1 MMARTNIESRLRPG
15 ETFDRMFTR
24 DYGVTCDAAG
34 VRAFARMIE
43 PKRQITSASQYVAA
57 CRAVG
62 RGYEWETPETDWR
75 GLPVYRPLEGEGAID
90 GRLVAAGYKHESPTR
105 WVREGGLY
113 RFLQYWQRCA
123 PRPEP
128 VGSSYNPGPDQAY
141 AFMRLGLPPW
151 VARSLEYVQRR
162 DPDARLRR
170 LPRRTRRRYTDAARA
185 CARTSM
191 RDERWRFSLRALAAL
206 GRLCP
211 ELQRVALEALKRDP
225 RWGDWGWWAETDGKS
240 VRRIRVR
247 DIPWDEVA
255 RVQRQIA
262 ADRSGRVR
270 VAWATGKRREA
281 LFEAIHPPARVRAC
295 LQSACMGAPPQVGT
309 FAVPAGYQTKHLVA
323 AVQLA
328 EEDTYARR
336 WRVTWHD
343 EDLYGLVDEYLERLR
358 PPPPTLAEWLAPSY
372 PRVSEV
378 QAARLVRGET
388 PVQLAGGQLTKRE
401 AHMWL
406 TAGGGDP
413 LEWLCQRLPAGTPH
427 VRSFAVARWLIDVHR
442 RGAWAS
448 LTRER
453 DIPGPAG
460 QRITVRYLDRV
471 DEIQDVDLVR
481 GPATGVDAAFERAAM
496 RAGEQ
501 WLAQARVDHRV
512 LQPLPHGWRLYRCM
526 RHLCTPAALVR
537 EGESMHHCV
546 GSYSSAVEGGQ
557 SVILAINVT
566 GHRSTVELTPSGR
579 VLQHRGPYNSD
590 PHPLCQRVLERFLRR
605 IHASVTTIAA

>member
-1 MMARTNIESRLRPG
+1 MNTTIQREVL
-15 ETFDRMFTR
+15 R

-34 VRAFARMIE
+34 MRVLARKAA

-57 CRAVG
+57 CRAIG
-62 RGYEWETPETDWR
+62 RGYEWATAELDWR
-75 GLPVYRPLEGEGAID
+75 GRPVYRPLDGEGRID
-90 GRLVAAGYKHESPTR
+90 GRLVAAGFNHESPTR
-105 WVREGGLY
+105 WIREGGLCQ
-113 RFLQYWQRCA
+113 FLRYWQACA
-123 PRPEP
+123 VRPSL
-128 VGSSYNPGPDQAY
+128 VGSDYNPGPDQAY

-151 VARSLEYVQRR
+151 VARSLAYVQRR
-162 DPDARLRR
+162 DPDARLHR

-225 RWGDWGWWAETDGKS
+225 RWGDWRWWAETDGKS

-262 ADRSGRVR
+262 ADSSGRVR
-270 VAWATGKRREA
+270 VAWATGRRRKA
-281 LFEAIHPPARVRAC
+281 LFEAIHPP
-295 LQSACMGAPPQVGT
+295 GT
-309 FAVPAGYQTKHLVA
+309 TVS
-323 AVQLA
+323 
-328 EEDTYARR
+328 
-336 WRVTWHD
+336 
-343 EDLYGLVDEYLERLR
+343 
-358 PPPPTLAEWLAPSY
+358 TLAAWLAPSY
-372 PRVSEV
+372 PNVSEE
-378 QAARLVRGET
+378 QAARLARGET
-388 PVQLAGGQLTKRE
+388 PVELAHGQLTKKE
-401 AHMWL
+401 AHLWL
-406 TAGGGDP
+406 LGGGGDP
-413 LEWLCQRLPAGTPH
+413 LEWLCQRLPAGSPP
-427 VRSFAVARWLIDVHR
+427 VRSFAVARWLIAVHR
-442 RGAWAS
+442 RGAWGA

-453 DIPGPAG
+453 VIHGPAG

-471 DEIQDVDLVR
+471 DEIQDADLVR
-481 GPATGVDAAFERAAM
+481 GPATGVDAAFARAAA
-496 RAGEQ
+496 RFGEE
-501 WLAQARVDHRV
+501 WLAQARGDHRV
-512 LQPLPHGWRLYRCM
+512 LQTLPHGWRLYRCM
-526 RHLCTPAALVR
+526 RHLCTPAQLVR
-537 EGESMHHCV
+537 EGEQMSHCV

>member
-1 MMARTNIESRLRPG
+1 MNAIHREVL
-15 ETFDRMFTR
+15 R

-34 VRAFARMIE
+34 MRAFAARTR
-43 PKRQITSASQYVAA
+43 PKRKITSAAQYVAA

-62 RGYEWETPETDWR
+62 RGYELETPETDWC
-75 GLPVYRPLEGEGAID
+75 GLPVFRPLEGEGRID
-90 GRLVAAGYKHESPTR
+90 GRLIAAGYNHESPTR
-105 WVREGGLY
+105 WIREGGLY
-113 RFLQYWQRCA
+113 RFLEYWQACA
-123 PRPEP
+123 IRPET
-128 VGSSYNPGPDQAY
+128 VGSDYNPCVDQAY
-141 AFMRLGLPPW
+141 AFMRSGVPAW
-151 VARSLEYVQRR
+151 VARILGFVQRR
-162 DPDARLRR
+162 DPEARLRR
-170 LPRRTRRRYTDAARA
+170 LPRRTRRRYADAARA

-191 RDERWRFSLRALAAL
+191 GDHTGWRFSTRALAAL

-225 RWGDWGWWAETDGKS
+225 RWDEWGYGDGQS

-247 DIPWDEVA
+247 DIPWGEVA

-262 ADRSGRVR
+262 ADSSGRVR
-270 VAWATGKRREA
+270 VAWATGKRRKA
-281 LFEAIHPPARVRAC
+281 LFEAIHPPSTVRAC

-343 EDLYGLVDEYLERLR
+343 EDLYGLVDEYIERLR
-358 PPPPTLAEWLAPSY
+358 PPPPTLSAWLAPSY
-372 PRVSEV
+372 PMVSEE
-378 QAARLVRGET
+378 QAARLARGET
-388 PVQLAGGQLTKRE
+388 PVQLSDGQLTKKE
-401 AHMWL
+401 AHLWL
-406 TAGGGDP
+406 LGGGGEP
-413 LEWLCQRLPAGTPH
+413 LDWLCQRLPAGCPP
-427 VRSFAVARWLIDVHR
+427 VRSFAVARWLLDVHR
-442 RGAWAS
+442 RGAWGA

-453 DIPGPAG
+453 EIPGPAG
-460 QRITVRYLDRV
+460 QRVVVRYLDRV
-471 DEIQDVDLVR
+471 DEIQDADLVR
-481 GPATGVDAAFERAAM
+481 GPATGVDAAFERAAA
-496 RAGEQ
+496 RAGAK
-501 WLAQARVDHRV
+501 WLDQARSDHRV
-512 LQPLPHGWRLYRCM
+512 LQSLPRGWRLYRCM

-566 GHRSTVELTPSGR
+566 GHRSTVELAPSGR

-605 IHASVTTIAA
+605 IHASSVTTIAA